1 MGFECGAGWGGDRG
15 GGKCR
20 GGGLAQ
26 GRFEVTIGVEG
37 RRARK
42 KIEESGWGIFVHSAS
57 FGGADSNERCRIQM
71 GDVTV
76 GMGPMIA

>member
-1 MGFECGAGWGGDRG
+1 MGFECGAGWGGDWG

-20 GGGLAQ
+20 GGGSAQ

-42 KIEESGWGIFVHSAS
+42 KIEESGWGI
-57 FGGADSNERCRIQM
+57 
-71 GDVTV
+71 
-76 GMGPMIA
+76 